1 MNNSWTASSW
11 YVCNNVKHTHVGR
24 MYSSENWNN
33 SLYMCKSDVVDR
45 AGDDVNY
52 TMKES
57 VSSNKEI
64 QKHSCD

>member
-1 MNNSWTASSW
+1 
-11 YVCNNVKHTHVGR
+11 
-24 MYSSENWNN
+24 
-33 SLYMCKSDVVDR
+33 MCKSDVVDR